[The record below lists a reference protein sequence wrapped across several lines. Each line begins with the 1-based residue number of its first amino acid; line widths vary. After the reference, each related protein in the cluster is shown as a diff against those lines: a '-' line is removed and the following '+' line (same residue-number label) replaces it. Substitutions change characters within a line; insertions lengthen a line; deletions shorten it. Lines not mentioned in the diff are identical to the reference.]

1 MRGGGPAFEYVLK
14 VFMDF
19 WESGL
24 YHGETTQPEEEEEED
39 ETGEPVTMSLAEG
52 RAFALRMEGDLAQ
65 GID

>member
-1 MRGGGPAFEYVLK
+1 MK

-19 WESGL
+19 WESGS

-39 ETGEPVTMSLAEG
+39 ETGEPVTMSLAEA
-52 RAFALRMEGDLAQ
+52 RAFAIRMEGDLAQ